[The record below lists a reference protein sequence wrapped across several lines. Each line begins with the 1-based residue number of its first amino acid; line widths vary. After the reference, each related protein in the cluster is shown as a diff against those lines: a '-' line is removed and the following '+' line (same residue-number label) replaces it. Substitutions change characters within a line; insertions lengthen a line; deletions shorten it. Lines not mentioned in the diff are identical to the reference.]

1 MPAPLSS
8 DRLLQTLKLRT
19 LRVFDQVVE
28 HGSTIRAAQVLNLT
42 QPAVT
47 KSIQELEET
56 LGIELFVRTNRGLI
70 PTDYAQVLERRV
82 KSLLAEFRY
91 LADESN
97 AFLAGDSGH
106 VIVGTLI
113 SASARLLPL
122 AITLLHDMAP
132 RIGLTVREGTNDQLY
147 PALAVGEIDLIVGR
161 LPESTYS
168 WLRDGLVKCDLLLH
182 ESLCVVVGAQH
193 PLAQRAGVGLCLA
206 DTLPYGW
213 IFPLAVSPTRAV
225 VEQMFAQ
232 AGLPLPARVI
242 ESLSLLTNLG
252 LLLGSETIGVLPGA
266 AAREFARRGLL
277 HVLPLSNRLS
287 FGEVG
292 FSVRTS
298 HPLTPA
304 AQRFLGC
311 LRDAAACIEREDGPP
326 IQP

>member
-1 MPAPLSS
+1 MTTHPPLHA
-8 DRLLQTLKLRT
+8 DRLLQTLKLRN
-19 LRVFDQVVE
+19 LRVFDQVIE
-28 HGSTIRAAQVLNLT
+28 HGSTIRAAQALNLT

-70 PTDYAQVLERRV
+70 PTDYARVFERRV

-122 AITLLHDMAP
+122 AITKLHDAAP
-132 RIGLTVREGTNDQLY
+132 RIALTVREGTNDQLY

-161 LPESTYS
+161 LPEADYA
-168 WLRDGLVKCDLLLH
+168 WLRDGLVQGEVLLH
-182 ESLCVVVGAQH
+182 ESLCVVVGRQH
-193 PLAQRAGVGLCLA
+193 PLAQLPQVALA
-206 DTLPYGW
+206 DTSTYGW

-225 VEQMFAQ
+225 VERMFDQ

-252 LLLGSETIGVLPGA
+252 LLLGSEAVGVLPAA

-277 HVLPLSNRLS
+277 HILPLRDRPP
-287 FGEVG
+287 FGDVG
-292 FSVRTS
+292 YSVRTTQ
-298 HPLTPA
+298 PLTPA
-304 AQRFLGC
+304 AQRFVAC
-311 LRDAAACIEREDGPP
+311 LREAALMIAAEE
-326 IQP
+326 